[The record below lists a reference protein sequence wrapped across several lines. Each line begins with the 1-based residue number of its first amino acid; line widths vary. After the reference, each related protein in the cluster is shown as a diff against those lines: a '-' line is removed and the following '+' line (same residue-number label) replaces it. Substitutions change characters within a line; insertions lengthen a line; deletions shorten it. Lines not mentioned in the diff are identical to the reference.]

1 MKNFLSKVGEAINAV
16 ATDPFDA
23 GMKAG
28 IYIIGF
34 SAGLY
39 AILVSLAISYS
50 FLHPV
55 ITAFIE

>member
-1 MKNFLSKVGEAINAV
+1 MKDFFNKIGEIINAV
-16 ATDPFDA
+16 AADPFDA

-28 IYIIGF
+28 IYILGF

-39 AILVSLAISYS
+39 AILVSLAISYT

-55 ITAFIE
+55 ITAFVE